1 MLYPKDI
8 EVRLAVNIISRVYNT
23 VEKSF
28 VEKAVENPMFEDEI
42 KQLRSSIILYFVQEG
57 DSLWDIAKKYRT
69 TTDDI
74 IRENKIEDE
83 NSIVPG
89 MQVLISRK

>member
-1 MLYPKDI
+1 MVTGI
-8 EVRLAVNIISRVYNT
+8 TSRFYNT
-23 VEKSF
+23 VEESF
-28 VEKAVENPMFEDEI
+28 IERVIENSIDEEKA
-42 KQLRSSIILYFVQEG
+42 KKLRPSITLYFVQEG

-74 IRENKIEDE
+74 IRENKIED
-83 NSIVPG
+83 SSLISSG

>member
-1 MLYPKDI
+1 MLKSDCNRHYFQVLQYSRRIFI
-8 EVRLAVNIISRVYNT
+8 ERVIENSID
-23 VEKSF
+23 E
-28 VEKAVENPMFEDEI
+28 EKA
-42 KQLRSSIILYFVQEG
+42 KKLRPSITLYFVQEG

-74 IRENKIEDE
+74 IRENKIED
-83 NSIVPG
+83 SSLISSG